1 MFSTKSFLKEGLQD
15 NQWAGLLL
23 MKPLDAMEFDKIQ
36 SHGEGKN
43 YLSNNFEMDI
53 LDGVELDKAL
63 TFPEKYL
70 DGKKPKRN
78 FMSSLAMTTSNNQM
92 LSFQKILY

>member
-1 MFSTKSFLKEGLQD
+1 
-15 NQWAGLLL
+15 
-23 MKPLDAMEFDKIQ
+23 
-36 SHGEGKN
+36 
-43 YLSNNFEMDI
+43 MDI